1 MSAVCSL
8 VFSSRRRHTICAL
21 VTGVQTCALP
31 IYGGVRHGTTLG
43 SPLVI
48 EIPNLEWPKWEKEM
62 SAGPGRT
69 EHPLTAP
76 RPGHADLAGMQK
88 YGFTDARNVLERAS
102 ARETAARV
110 AAGAVAK
117 ALLRH
122 LGIEVVSHV
131 IQMGAAR
138 AAGGLRPSTGD
149 HGVVDASPLRC
160 FDTAAEPGMIE
171 EVKAAGR
178 EGGSNG
184 SVVEVLAYGV
194 PPGIGSHVPWDRRLD
209 TLVAAA
215 LMSIQAVKAVA
226 IGEGVEVACLR
237 GCAGHDP
244 ISWDADAG
252 ESRRGSALAGG
263 IEGGMSAGEGL
274 IARAAMKPLATLNR
288 PVMKTVDRSEEHT
301 SELQSLMRISYAVFC
316 LKKKILQ

>member
-117 ALLRH
+117 ALLRP
-122 LGIEVVSHV
+122 LGIEGVSHV

-149 HGVVDASPLRC
+149 LGVVDASPLRC
-160 FDTAAEPGMIE
+160 FD
-171 EVKAAGR
+171 
-178 EGGSNG
+178 
-184 SVVEVLAYGV
+184 
-194 PPGIGSHVPWDRRLD
+194 
-209 TLVAAA
+209 
-215 LMSIQAVKAVA
+215 
-226 IGEGVEVACLR
+226 
-237 GCAGHDP
+237 
-244 ISWDADAG
+244 
-252 ESRRGSALAGG
+252 
-263 IEGGMSAGEGL
+263 
-274 IARAAMKPLATLNR
+274 
-288 PVMKTVDRSEEHT
+288 
-301 SELQSLMRISYAVFC
+301 
-316 LKKKILQ
+316 